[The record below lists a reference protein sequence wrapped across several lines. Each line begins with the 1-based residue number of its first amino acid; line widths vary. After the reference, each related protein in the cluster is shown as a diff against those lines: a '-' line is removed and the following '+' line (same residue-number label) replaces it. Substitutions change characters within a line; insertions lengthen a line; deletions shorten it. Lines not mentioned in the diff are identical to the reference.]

1 MMTFPGGQA
10 NTETDFYTFP
20 EIDHSVPSYLPKR
33 LGGGIGSDW
42 FLTLPAIGDETWEQS

>member
-33 LGGGIGSDW
+33 LRGRSDW
-42 FLTLPAIGDETWEQS
+42 GEVSAAIGF